1 MEARM
6 LKKGLAVAVILLFI
20 GVAVAPNI
28 NADVNKPIIDTPI
41 EDVAPTPIVLA
52 LQLMTKLRNHKDI
65 QNVET
70 EDDVLQIIESDK
82 ELNSIVEQLSGND
95 CDCEDDTTP
104 FEWPYPI
111 ICFVFGFPLILL
123 ALLAMAAGQAWVGA
137 LVGIFGELFN
147 CFWY

>member
-1 MEARM
+1 M
-6 LKKGLAVAVILLFI
+6 LRKGLVVAVILLFI

-82 ELNSIVEQLSGND
+82 ELKSIFEQLSDED
-95 CDCEDDTTP
+95 CGCEDNPTWERIWP
-104 FEWPYPI
+104 FPF
-111 ICFVFGFPLILL
+111 ICIFIGGSIGE
-123 ALLAMAAGQAWVGA
+123 AAGF
-137 LVGIFGELFN
+137 FGYMFN
-147 CFWY
+147 CFWH

>member
-1 MEARM
+1 MKKKILFGSLIASVM
-6 LKKGLAVAVILLFI
+6 LVLISI
-20 GVAVAPNI
+20 APSI
-28 NADVNKPIIDTPI
+28 NANVDKPELEVVESQDKSTP
-41 EDVAPTPIVLA
+41 LA
-52 LQLMTKLRNHKDI
+52 LAFQLINKLRHLPGIENI
-65 QNVET
+65 ET
-70 EDDVLQIIESDK
+70 RDDLLQIIESD
-82 ELNSIVEQLSGND
+82 EGLNRIYEKLLGND